1 MTFTHIRRPPF
12 YLRTRPGNLLYRFI
26 DSPGYTSWSIT
37 ISFFQGVSALLF
49 IRQTVETP
57 VYLFLSFWNLSI
69 SLFRHSLWKSHNHSN
84 IFTDLWMRPLIKV
97 RSLESKWI
105 VLIIFNFIKVFIFF
119 PYILKVK
126 CWSYNA
132 RHLHNWLSFKSQ
144 RHVNLFKKTLASQ
157 TKKTESRVYLRF
169 LLE

>member
-1 MTFTHIRRPPF
+1 MVGTCGEVCRFDRILWIPVLNLSRPRSDDVHSYKRPPF

-84 IFTDLWMRPLIKV
+84 IFTDLWMRPLIKFKV
-97 RSLESKWI
+97 VGIEMNS
-105 VLIIFNFIKVFIFF
+105 FN
-119 PYILKVK
+119 
-126 CWSYNA
+126 
-132 RHLHNWLSFKSQ
+132 
-144 RHVNLFKKTLASQ
+144 
-157 TKKTESRVYLRF
+157 YL
-169 LLE
+169 

>member
-1 MTFTHIRRPPF
+1 MTFTRIRRPPF

-37 ISFFQGVSALLF
+37 ISFFQGVSDLLF

-57 VYLFLSFWNLSI
+57 VYLFLFFWNLSF

-105 VLIIFNFIKVFIFF
+105 VLIIFNLIKVFIS
-119 PYILKVK
+119 P
-126 CWSYNA
+126 
-132 RHLHNWLSFKSQ
+132 LHFKSKVLKLQ
-144 RHVNLFKKTLASQ
+144 CTPFTQLIEFQKPKACQ
-157 TKKTESRVYLRF
+157 PF
-169 LLE
+169 